1 MKIFDLLLKTSPFIF
16 SCISL
21 LFIISLII
29 KTIKYKNEIIL
40 INYKKSTII
49 KLSILLLII
58 CINYILL
65 EFNWLDKEL
74 GNELGDDNKFW
85 NINEALNA
93 IFNILAIS
101 KLYFAMNNNKRIVEK
116 EKKGNNIIVEIL
128 TKVDD
133 NKMKH
138 IFIFIAFIVIAI
150 IFFILALLDK
160 QEAFSVLKPITSL
173 IK

>member
-1 MKIFDLLLKTSPFIF
+1 MKIFDLLLKTSPLIF

-21 LFIISLII
+21 FFIISLIT
-29 KTIKYKNEIIL
+29 KTISYKNEIIS
-40 INYKKSTII
+40 INYKKSAII

-58 CINYILL
+58 CINYIFL

-74 GNELGDDNKFW
+74 GNKLGDENKFW
-85 NINEALNA
+85 NLNETLNA

-101 KLYFAMNNNKRIVEK
+101 KLYFAMNNNKKVVEK

-150 IFFILALLDK
+150 IFFILALLGK
-160 QEAFSVLKPITSL
+160 QEAFSVLQPITSL

>member
-1 MKIFDLLLKTSPFIF
+1 MKIFDLLLKTSPLIF

-40 INYKKSTII
+40 INYKKSTIRR
-49 KLSILLLII
+49 LSILLLII
-58 CINYILL
+58 CINYIFL
-65 EFNWLDKEL
+65 EVDWLNKEL
-74 GNELGDDNKFW
+74 GNKLGDENKLW
-85 NINEALNA
+85 NLNETLNA

-101 KLYFAMNNNKRIVEK
+101 ILYLAMNNSKKVVEK

-128 TKVDD
+128 TKVDN
-133 NKMKH
+133 NKIKH
-138 IFIFIAFIVIAI
+138 IFIFTAFVLIAI
-150 IFFILALLDK
+150 IFFILALLGK

>member
-1 MKIFDLLLKTSPFIF
+1 MKIFDLLLKTSPLIF

-40 INYKKSTII
+40 INYKKSTIRR
-49 KLSILLLII
+49 LSILLLII
-58 CINYILL
+58 CINYIFL
-65 EFNWLDKEL
+65 EVDWLNKEL
-74 GNELGDDNKFW
+74 GNKLGDENKLW
-85 NINEALNA
+85 NLNETL
-93 IFNILAIS
+93 LAIS
-101 KLYFAMNNNKRIVEK
+101 KLYLAMNNSKKVVEK

-128 TKVDD
+128 TKVDN
-133 NKMKH
+133 NKIKH
-138 IFIFIAFIVIAI
+138 IFIFIAFILIAI
-150 IFFILALLDK
+150 IFFILALLGK

>member
-1 MKIFDLLLKTSPFIF
+1 MKIFDLLLKTSPLIF

-21 LFIISLII
+21 FFIISLII
-29 KTIKYKNEIIL
+29 KTIKYKNEIISV
-40 INYKKSTII
+40 NYKKSTIS

-58 CINYILL
+58 CINYIFL
-65 EFNWLDKEL
+65 EVNWLDKEL
-74 GNELGDDNKFW
+74 GNKLGDENKFW
-85 NINEALNA
+85 NLNETLNA

-101 KLYFAMNNNKRIVEK
+101 KLYFAMNNKKVVEK
-116 EKKGNNIIVEIL
+116 EKKDNNIIVEIL

-138 IFIFIAFIVIAI
+138 IFIFISFIVIAI
-150 IFFILALLDK
+150 IFFILALLGK
-160 QEAFSVLKPITSL
+160 QEAFSVLQPITSL

>member
-1 MKIFDLLLKTSPFIF
+1 MKRFDLLLKTSPLIF

-29 KTIKYKNEIIL
+29 KIIKYKNAVISIT
-40 INYKKSTII
+40 YKKSTIN

-58 CINYILL
+58 CINYIFL
-65 EFNWLDKEL
+65 EFHWLDKGL
-74 GNELGDDNKFW
+74 GEKLAAEDNLWNLNET
-85 NINEALNA
+85 LNA

-101 KLYFAMNNNKRIVEK
+101 KLYLAMSNSKRIMEK
-116 EKKGNNIIVEIL
+116 EKKDNNIIVEIL

-138 IFIFIAFIVIAI
+138 IFYFIAFIVIAL
-150 IFFILALLDK
+150 IFFILALLGK
-160 QEAFSVLKPITSL
+160 HEAFSVLQPITSF